1 MANETL
7 FTDILKKRGRVKKLF
22 PDKKLD
28 FKKYPTYGMSKK
40 DSDYDK
46 ARYDPEAR
54 KKRTARDRKNPEFLK
69 KRRARAKDYYTRE
82 KENILKRAF
91 DKYRSDT
98 PVGKTGK
105 TLKQLTKEK
114 NIRGIDKLL
123 KTKGSFFISSF

>member
-1 MANETL
+1 MADETL

-22 PDKKLD
+22 PDRKLD

-69 KRRARAKDYYTRE
+69 KRRARAVK
-82 KENILKRAF
+82 
-91 DKYRSDT
+91 
-98 PVGKTGK
+98 
-105 TLKQLTKEK
+105 
-114 NIRGIDKLL
+114 
-123 KTKGSFFISSF
+123 